1 MHVFFFIIQVTRIS
15 SLNKD
20 GMPELWEL
28 MEKFHDTMTTSN
40 ELQRKRQL
48 QKKIWM
54 WSFIQNNIM
63 DMFKTHPAVQN
74 LILNVEQE
82 VMKGVITP
90 GSGADLLLTKFIKD
104 S

>member
-1 MHVFFFIIQVTRIS
+1 M
-15 SLNKD
+15 
-20 GMPELWEL
+20 
-28 MEKFHDTMTTSN
+28 MESN

-74 LILNVEQE
+74 LIKDVEEE
-82 VMKGVITP
+82 VMKGEITP
-90 GSGADLLLTKFIKD
+90 GTGADLLLTKFIKE

>member
-1 MHVFFFIIQVTRIS
+1 
-15 SLNKD
+15 
-20 GMPELWEL
+20 
-28 MEKFHDTMTTSN
+28 
-40 ELQRKRQL
+40 
-48 QKKIWM
+48 
-54 WSFIQNNIM
+54 
-63 DMFKTHPAVQN
+63 MFKTHPAVQN